1 MFPPTC
7 GTVSPSICILLRAC
21 LCVSEDP
28 EIRSAAS
35 KTTLCL
41 AERVFTSSEDWDGS
55 QLIFFIK
62 YFLGY
67 FSVLDKCS
75 LIGIII

>member
-1 MFPPTC
+1 M
-7 GTVSPSICILLRAC
+7 
-21 LCVSEDP
+21 SEDP